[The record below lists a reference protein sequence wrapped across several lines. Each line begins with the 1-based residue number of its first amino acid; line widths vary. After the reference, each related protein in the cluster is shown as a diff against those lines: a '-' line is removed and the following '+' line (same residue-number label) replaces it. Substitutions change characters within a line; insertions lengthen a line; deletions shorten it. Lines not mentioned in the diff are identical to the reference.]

1 MMRARSA
8 EAAALLHAAGGQLG
22 RDPAKPPSCGAAHSP
37 LHRGAQRGDVDLVR
51 TLLRAGAD
59 PNEAAAWWHTP
70 LYQAVKAGHPDVV
83 RVLLRAG
90 AAVDDRSWELAAKWA
105 DNPGGA
111 GRARGGR
118 GAAFGGAGE
127 DPTPRQVY
135 RLLRLAKL
143 GRTGIA
149 LQVMLGVVLGV
160 VLGVC
165 AMLHCVWPWGYAA
178 CAGSRADCAAQCWR
192 AHYQEQP
199 SDRLATLASLQW
211 LGQCCM
217 VVRTK

>member
-1 MMRARSA
+1 MMRARST
-8 EAAALLHAAGGQLG
+8 EAAALLHAAAGQLG

-90 AAVDDRSWELAAKWA
+90 AAVDDRSWELAAKRA
-105 DNPGGA
+105 DNPSRA
-111 GRARGGR
+111 WRARGGR
-118 GAAFGGAGE
+118 GPAFGGAGE

-160 VLGVC
+160 C
-165 AMLHCVWPWGYAA
+165 AMPHCVWPWGHAA
-178 CAGSRADCAAQCWR
+178 LCVAVGPC
-192 AHYQEQP
+192 
-199 SDRLATLASLQW
+199 
-211 LGQCCM
+211 
-217 VVRTK
+217 RTCSWPG